1 MIRVLLI
8 DDHPVVR
15 SGIRHILL
23 DGLHSVEVGEASDA
37 ASGRME
43 IRSGGWDVVVLD
55 ITLPGVSGLDLLK
68 EVREEQPALPI
79 LILSMH
85 PAAQFARRVL
95 AAGAS
100 GYLTKDSAPTELVN
114 AIEEVR
120 RGRPYVDRRLDREAQ
135 VLRMVGSG
143 RTVSE
148 IAVGLGLSVKTVST
162 YRARLLEK
170 LQMHSNAE
178 LMRYAIENDLLD
190 D

>member
-1 MIRVLLI
+1 
-8 DDHPVVR
+8 
-15 SGIRHILL
+15 
-23 DGLHSVEVGEASDA
+23 
-37 ASGRME
+37 
-43 IRSGGWDVVVLD
+43 
-55 ITLPGVSGLDLLK
+55 
-68 EVREEQPALPI
+68 
-79 LILSMH
+79 MH

-114 AIEEVR
+114 AIEQVR
-120 RGRPYVDRRLDREAQ
+120 RGRAYVDTRLVPLWDTDPDARSSVHELLSDREYQ

-148 IAVGLGLSVKTVST
+148 IATDLGLSVKTVST

-178 LMRYAIENDLLD
+178 LMRYAIENNLLD